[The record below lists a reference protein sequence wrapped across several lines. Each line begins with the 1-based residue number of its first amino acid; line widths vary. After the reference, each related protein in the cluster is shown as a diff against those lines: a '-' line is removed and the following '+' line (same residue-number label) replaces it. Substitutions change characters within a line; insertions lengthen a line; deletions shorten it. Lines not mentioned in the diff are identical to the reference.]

1 MLVSYETNAGH
12 HGAGRQ
18 KDKALADLGVSLR
31 SSIWASS
38 VSVTF
43 KHLSSFINSSKKI
56 ILEHH
61 CLTGLGEE
69 KGSPFGFVL
78 FVQQTGQ
85 KQEGVWA
92 ERLESTLDRSHRTMS
107 QQLGEVD
114 RAYVILGIAT
124 NLKKK
129 KKDKIWGK
137 KKGTNRNSN

>member
-1 MLVSYETNAGH
+1 MIISYDTNTGH

-18 KDKALADLGVSLR
+18 KDKTLADLGVSLR

-38 VSVTF
+38 VPVT
-43 KHLSSFINSSKKI
+43 FINSSRKI
-56 ILEHH
+56 ISEHH
-61 CLTGLGEE
+61 CLTGLGEG

-92 ERLESTLDRSHRTMS
+92 ESLESTLDRSHRTMS

-114 RAYVILGIAT
+114 RNYVILGIVT
-124 NLKKK
+124 NKKK
-129 KKDKIWGK
+129 KE
-137 KKGTNRNSN
+137 R